1 MPDCNAAC
9 QKIIINTGF
18 MAALAPTLAEHHKS
32 AATHRLCEAA
42 RILSQMHAAV
52 GLLPSPDG
60 FAGCNE
66 AKQLVEWIKDPSKI
80 DIGTVTRWTDDIWSA
95 IADLAAGK
103 FSG

>member
-1 MPDCNAAC
+1 MPDCNPAC

-18 MAALAPTLAEHHKS
+18 MAALAPILATRHKS
-32 AATHRLCEAA
+32 VATFQLSEAA
-42 RILSQMHAAV
+42 QALTRMHAAV
-52 GLLPSPDG
+52 GLVPSSDG